1 MQIIIDG
8 KEAVLKKGSS
18 FDFISENR
26 LFSGS
31 DSFTLS
37 ITFPLRDCLQN
48 LDIFGHVNRSELPV
62 KDYVFDCEIRDKAFS
77 RFGSL
82 TIVEIS
88 DIDLKAQFLEG
99 RAEQNFSKSFDDIY
113 INELDLGKYPAA
125 SLSATS
131 PEEVWDPTAT
141 DWQEVALPW
150 VSADS
155 GMVHNFAD
163 YSQSTGKYSWIS
175 DIRSLSWQPYL
186 LYLVKKICAAVE
198 YSYDFSDWE
207 EDLFLSRLLV
217 CNTLPDSWDL
227 SGYARALP
235 HWTVTEFF
243 EKLELFMRG
252 EFSIDHR
259 TRHIVFRFSIKEL
272 ESASAVRIDSVVDEF
287 SSSIDTNSD
296 SCKYLEASAFK
307 YSDRSL
313 QIWKYQSCD
322 WFFKSLLE
330 ENIVSYQNYNS
341 MIQDNENQLTYD
353 DSGGNHRG
361 PSASGNV
368 GKVLYIADN
377 DCYFMLR
384 NISRTETGKNDAGWT
399 THLYH
404 RILQPINEFGAYIP
418 AGSNPEDAEDLEF
431 VPVCI
436 DFTEDQYGFV
446 PFLSFS
452 SYSET
457 SSSTS
462 SSGVDLISSNN
473 NDEFQK
479 TGLQLM
485 IESGEK
491 DSPSEYYDTISLGF
505 YEGLYDAG
513 HLPCP
518 RASMFKF
525 DKSGNITAIYGRSL
539 RINDGADTRWV
550 PYYNIDRTRKVTF
563 KFLADDIPNPRALF
577 FIHGR
582 RYVCEKITATFTE
595 DGMSQLLKGEFWP
608 LLDD

>member
-48 LDIFGHVNRSELPV
+48 LDIFGQVNRSELPV
-62 KDYVFDCEIRDKAFS
+62 NDYVFDCEIRDRSFS

-88 DIDLKAQFLEG
+88 DIELKAQFLEG
-99 RAEQNFSKSFDDIY
+99 RAEQNFSKDFDVLFV
-113 INELDLGKYPAA
+113 NELDLGKYPVG
-125 SLSATS
+125 SPSAIS
-131 PEEVWDPTAT
+131 PEEAWNPMNT
-141 DWQEVALPW
+141 DWQAVAIPW

-155 GMVHNFAD
+155 GIVHNFAE
-163 YSQSTGKYSWIS
+163 YSQSSGKYSWIS

-186 LYLVKKICAAVE
+186 LHIVKKICAAVE

-207 EDLFLSRLLV
+207 EDLFLPRLLV

-235 HWTVTEFF
+235 HWTVAEFF
-243 EKLELFMRG
+243 EKLELFLRG

-259 TRHIVFRFSIKEL
+259 SRHIVFRFSYKEL
-272 ESASAVRIDSVVDEF
+272 ESTPAVRIDSIVDEF
-287 SSSIDTNSD
+287 SSSIDTNTD
-296 SCKYLEASAFK
+296 NCKYLEASAFK
-307 YSDRSL
+307 YSDHSQ

-322 WFFKSLLE
+322 WFFNTLQE
-330 ENIVSYQNYNS
+330 EDIVRYPDVYAMTQNNK
-341 MIQDNENQLTYD
+341 NQLTYD

-361 PSASGNV
+361 PAASGNI
-368 GKVLYIADN
+368 GKILYIADN

-399 THLYH
+399 THVYQ
-404 RILQPINEFGAYIP
+404 RIFQPLNEFGAYIP
-418 AGSNPEDAEDLEF
+418 DGSKLEDAEDLEF

-436 DFTEDQYGFV
+436 DFTEDKYGFV

-452 SYSET
+452 SYNEPA
-457 SSSTS
+457 SSMS

-479 TGLQLM
+479 TGLQRM

-491 DSPSEYYDTISLGF
+491 DSPSEYYDTVSLG
-505 YEGLYDAG
+505 
-513 HLPCP
+513 
-518 RASMFKF
+518 
-525 DKSGNITAIYGRSL
+525 
-539 RINDGADTRWV
+539 
-550 PYYNIDRTRKVTF
+550 
-563 KFLADDIPNPRALF
+563 
-577 FIHGR
+577 
-582 RYVCEKITATFTE
+582 
-595 DGMSQLLKGEFWP
+595 
-608 LLDD
+608 